1 MCVLLSL
8 VDIVVICSVP
18 SVSECPPKRPLPLG
32 QPCECSLF
40 TLHTDPLYCLTAQS
54 SGSPPNCLHHT
65 LDAPDPC
72 FCMFVTPLA
81 RVLLVL
87 FRLIGNLWFMPWWLS
102 LNFWNVYASLNKRFV
117 VWYICSVLKLSWS
130 VIIQEVKDEYNE
142 LLNLQ
147 QPFFWLLIHTLIIHH
162 EHLKI
167 PHISTD
173 QIVIVVLKTMSDLGF
188 CTNIR
193 IKCRFNYRWRL

>member
-8 VDIVVICSVP
+8 VDIVVIWVLSSQCLNVP
-18 SVSECPPKRPLPLG
+18 QRGLSLWANPVNVPCLPSTLT
-32 QPCECSLF
+32 LF
-40 TLHTDPLYCLTAQS
+40 TASLLSLQDCPRTVFTTLWTLLITVFVCLWLLS
-54 SGSPPNCLHHT
+54 LVS
-65 LDAPDPC
+65 
-72 FCMFVTPLA
+72 
-81 RVLLVL
+81 LLVL
-87 FRLIGNLWFMPWWLS
+87 FWLIGNLWFMPRWLS

-130 VIIQEVKDEYNE
+130 VIIHEVKDEYNE
-142 LLNLQ
+142 LWNLQ
-147 QPFFWLLIHTLIIHH
+147 QPHH
-162 EHLKI
+162 EHLKT

-193 IKCRFNYRWRL
+193 IKRRFNYRWRL

>member
-8 VDIVVICSVP
+8 VDIVVIWVLSSQCLNVP
-18 SVSECPPKRPLPLG
+18 QRGLSLWANPVNVPCLPSTLT
-32 QPCECSLF
+32 LF
-40 TLHTDPLYCLTAQS
+40 TASLLSLQDCPRTVFTTLWTLLITVFVCLWLLS
-54 SGSPPNCLHHT
+54 LVS
-65 LDAPDPC
+65 
-72 FCMFVTPLA
+72 
-81 RVLLVL
+81 LLVL
-87 FRLIGNLWFMPWWLS
+87 FRLIGNLWFMPRWLS

-130 VIIQEVKDEYNE
+130 VIIHEVKDEYNE
-142 LLNLQ
+142 LWNLQ
-147 QPFFWLLIHTLIIHH
+147 QPHH

-193 IKCRFNYRWRL
+193 IKRRFNYRWRL

>member
-8 VDIVVICSVP
+8 VDIVVIWVLSSQCLNVP
-18 SVSECPPKRPLPLG
+18 QRGLSRWANPVNVPCLPSTLT
-32 QPCECSLF
+32 LF
-40 TLHTDPLYCLTAQS
+40 TASLLSLLDRPRTVFTTLWTLLITVFVCLWLLS
-54 SGSPPNCLHHT
+54 LVS
-65 LDAPDPC
+65 
-72 FCMFVTPLA
+72 
-81 RVLLVL
+81 LLVL
-87 FRLIGNLWFMPWWLS
+87 FRLIGNLWFMPRWLS

-130 VIIQEVKDEYNE
+130 VIIHEVKDEYNE
-142 LLNLQ
+142 LWNLQ
-147 QPFFWLLIHTLIIHH
+147 QPHH
-162 EHLKI
+162 EHLKT

-193 IKCRFNYRWRL
+193 IKRRFNYRWRL

>member
-8 VDIVVICSVP
+8 VDIVVIWVLSSQCLNVP
-18 SVSECPPKRPLPLG
+18 QRGLSRWANPVNVPCLPSTLTLFTASLLSLLDRPRTVFTTLWTLLITVFV
-32 QPCECSLF
+32 CLWLLSLVSLF
-40 TLHTDPLYCLTAQS
+40 
-54 SGSPPNCLHHT
+54 
-65 LDAPDPC
+65 
-72 FCMFVTPLA
+72 
-81 RVLLVL
+81 VL
-87 FRLIGNLWFMPWWLS
+87 FRLIGNLWFMPRWLS

-130 VIIQEVKDEYNE
+130 VIIHEVKDEYNE
-142 LLNLQ
+142 LWNLQ
-147 QPFFWLLIHTLIIHH
+147 QPHH
-162 EHLKI
+162 EHLKT

-193 IKCRFNYRWRL
+193 IKRRFNYRWRL